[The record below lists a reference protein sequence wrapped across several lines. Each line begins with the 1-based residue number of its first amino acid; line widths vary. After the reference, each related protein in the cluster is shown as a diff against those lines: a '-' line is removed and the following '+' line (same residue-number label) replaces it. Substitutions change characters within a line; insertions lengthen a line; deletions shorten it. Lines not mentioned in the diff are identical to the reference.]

1 MFNCSYDGCSDDSSS
16 TEYAPYLL
24 TFRDSCIEIDAERA
38 DEFEKKMMYELQSDI
53 CSYSKQY
60 LSPEETDTD
69 PANAKASAENDL
81 FYDSDEDK
89 INAEFAKHLQKV
101 SQGGELGDGK
111 TDAVL
116 NCPGCMSLLCLNCQR
131 HSKYKTQYRTMFTFN
146 CKVVEDEVLHPQPN
160 NHDMNAEGSSD
171 EQSVFKQVLC
181 EICDT
186 PVGLLDSSGVYHLF
200 GVLAS
205 HS

>member
-1 MFNCSYDGCSDDSSS
+1 
-16 TEYAPYLL
+16 
-24 TFRDSCIEIDAERA
+24 
-38 DEFEKKMMYELQSDI
+38 MMYELQEDVR
-53 CSYSKQY
+53 SYSNQY
-60 LSPEETDTD
+60 LSLDKTDRD
-69 PANAKASAENDL
+69 ADAKASANDDL

-89 INAEFAKHLQKV
+89 INAEFTKQLQKI

-116 NCPGCMSLLCLNCQR
+116 NCPGCMSLICLNCQR

-146 CKVVEDEVLHPQPN
+146 CKVVEGEVLHPPPN
-160 NHDMNAEGSSD
+160 YYETNSEEGLD
-171 EQSVFKQVLC
+171 GKGVFKRVLC